1 MPDQWLFDNKEINET
16 PSFKDGIDTDEEQ
29 KYRVNGVN
37 WLLRIGVTARTY
49 RRNDSLYNACTY
61 FHRFYMRNSFA
72 DFEPE
77 EIALTCLFLACKS
90 QDSMKHVTH
99 LAALAV
105 YKRRTDIAK
114 AEGKKPSTGEPMQIK
129 DEPEVL
135 KLQDSMLSAEIH
147 LLRTLA
153 FDLAIHQPF
162 PLILDAARM
171 LKLEKFDLV
180 MMQAVLND
188 SMRTTIC
195 LSYPPNIIAMACF
208 ILPSAVSREMYLSE
222 TYRKVDWKDTHSWM
236 SAFGFDVKN
245 SQERLMKQQQQTIK
259 RSRTGSSSP
268 NSSNKKLKA
277 ENGFSSG
284 ASPADKGID
293 ERLKATDPDSE
304 IQESLNGKHTLN
316 EQQLDVHIDG
326 NNEITSKEVEKVE
339 ESAPVRDPRIE
350 NILVDVRD
358 AMFRITQ
365 LFKFFPN
372 DAREYQNVNKA
383 RVDALLASFPE
394 RPQGQQKNAI

>member
-1 MPDQWLFDNKEINET
+1 MIAYTMLAYT
-16 PSFKDGIDTDEEQ
+16 SIDSTCVTLSLISNLKCVDSTRR
-29 KYRVNGVN
+29 RV
-37 WLLRIGVTARTY
+37 
-49 RRNDSLYNACTY
+49 
-61 FHRFYMRNSFA
+61 
-72 DFEPE
+72 FESNNTQ

-114 AEGKKPSTGEPMQIK
+114 AEGIKPSTGEPMQIK
-129 DEPEVL
+129 GEPEVL
-135 KLQDSMLSAEIH
+135 QLQDSMLSAEIH

-208 ILPSAVSREMYLSE
+208 ILTSAISREMYLSE
-222 TYRKVDWKDTHSWM
+222 AYKKIDWKDTHSWIT
-236 SAFGFDVKN
+236 AFGFNVKN
-245 SQERLMKQQQQTIK
+245 GQEKLMKQQQTIK
-259 RSRTGSSSP
+259 RSRTDSSSP
-268 NSSNKKLKA
+268 NSSSKKMKA
-277 ENGFSSG
+277 ENCINSDASS
-284 ASPADKGID
+284 ADKSID
-293 ERLKATDPDSE
+293 ERLKATDPDNE
-304 IQESLNGKHTLN
+304 IQESLNGKHTPN

-339 ESAPVRDPRIE
+339 ASAPVRDPEIE
-350 NILVDVRD
+350 NILIDVRD

-365 LFKFFPN
+365 LFIYFPN
-372 DAREYQNVNKA
+372 DAREYQKSNKA

-394 RPQGQQKNAI
+394 RLQGQQNNAI